1 MKNNIEL
8 ISVLFKYGR
17 TTHIIFPGV
26 GWVGDPFRWVGAA
39 WACILG
45 IIVWDGPVAVKCGA
59 NLATLHGLEYA
70 AGEGTQER
78 EECVRGSMR
87 SGKGM
92 AAQGM
97 ISSCIFCGV

>member
-1 MKNNIEL
+1 MGGG
-8 ISVLFKYGR
+8 SM
-17 TTHIIFPGV
+17 
-26 GWVGDPFRWVGAA
+26 
-39 WACILG
+39 ACILG

-59 NLATLHGLEYA
+59 NLAHCIGLEYA

-87 SGKGM
+87 SGKGT

-97 ISSCIFCGV
+97 ISSRIFCGV

>member
-1 MKNNIEL
+1 
-8 ISVLFKYGR
+8 
-17 TTHIIFPGV
+17 V
-26 GWVGDPFRWVGAA
+26 GWE
-39 WACILG
+39 ILSDG
-45 IIVWDGPVAVKCGA
+45 GGSMGMHSCIIVWDGPVAVKCGA

-92 AAQGM
+92 QHKG
-97 ISSCIFCGV
+97 